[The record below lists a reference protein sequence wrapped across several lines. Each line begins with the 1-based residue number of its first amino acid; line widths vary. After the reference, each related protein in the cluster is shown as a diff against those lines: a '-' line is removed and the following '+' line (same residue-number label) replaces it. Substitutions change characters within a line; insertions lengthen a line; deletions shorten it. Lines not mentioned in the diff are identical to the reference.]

1 MMPFVIAGL
10 AAGAVLLIAVGI
22 AMSGGSGAVSSRLER
37 YASARGDTKP
47 SGEDGDRESV
57 IVAGLSRVMEGQD
70 LSARLSTELARAD
83 LKLRPAEF
91 VAFWI
96 ACPFVF
102 VAFAYLIGFVVPT
115 LQNIIEIGRAHV

>member
-10 AAGAVLLIAVGI
+10 AAGAVLLIAVGV
-22 AMSGGSGAVSSRLER
+22 AMSGGGGGVSSRLER
-37 YASARGDTKP
+37 YASARGESQPGDD
-47 SGEDGDRESV
+47 GEERESV
-57 IVAGLSRVMEGQD
+57 IVAGLSRVMDSQD

-96 ACPFVF
+96 ASPFVF
-102 VAFAYLIGFVVPT
+102 VVV
-115 LQNIIEIGRAHV
+115 A